1 MCKAF
6 IEVEE
11 IFKLEFLKT

>member
-11 IFKLEFLKT
+11 IFKLKFLKT